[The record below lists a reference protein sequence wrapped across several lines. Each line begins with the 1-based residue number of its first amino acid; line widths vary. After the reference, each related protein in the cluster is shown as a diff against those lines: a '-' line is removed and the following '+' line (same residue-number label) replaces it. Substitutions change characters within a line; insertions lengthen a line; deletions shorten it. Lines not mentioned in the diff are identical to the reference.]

1 MGKIEREV
9 QKRARK
15 QNIQHAVLSVIGVAG
30 ILAVMMVAP
39 NTLQLLKYTPLGR
52 RKAAY
57 RVNDSLDR
65 LIRGGYVTFETRN
78 GKKFLRLTPKGETKL
93 AHATAGDMRMVPPRR
108 WDKRWR
114 IVIFDIPESRRKA
127 RDLLRDRLIA
137 IGFVRLQA
145 SVWVYP
151 HDCED
156 VIILIK
162 TSFVIGREVL
172 YIVADHVERDF
183 ELRSRFGLRV

>member
-1 MGKIEREV
+1 M
-9 QKRARK
+9 A
-15 QNIQHAVLSVIGVAG
+15 
-30 ILAVMMVAP
+30 
-39 NTLQLLKYTPLGR
+39 
-52 RKAAY
+52 
-57 RVNDSLDR
+57 
-65 LIRGGYVTFETRN
+65 
-78 GKKFLRLTPKGETKL
+78 
-93 AHATAGDMRMVPPRR
+93 PPRK

-114 IVIFDIPESRRKA
+114 IVIFDIPEDRRKA

-156 VIILIK
+156 VITLLK

-172 YIVADHVERDF
+172 YIVADHVERDS
-183 ELRSRFGLRV
+183 ELRARFGLPA